1 MAMEAIMFTLTL
13 DDKTAAR
20 LQEIAREQNRS
31 PNDVVRDWVEQ
42 VAVTPTGNPNWLK
55 QMAENVEKDR
65 EIVWKDEPD
74 LSERSREI
82 LNNEFAD
89 YLMKRMQQNDNDE
102 HTD

>member
-1 MAMEAIMFTLTL
+1 MFTLTL